1 MTTRGRNKRIVRDIA
16 HARAGDKGN
25 TSNVNVW
32 VYDENDYDLL
42 KRTVTPERIKRA
54 FPNLIRGEI
63 TRYEVPHLHGLNLVM
78 RETLEGGVNASL
90 NLDSHGKS
98 FSYLILGLTLD
109 ETEPQ

>member
-1 MTTRGRNKRIVRDIA
+1 MTRP
-16 HARAGDKGN
+16 
-25 TSNVNVW
+25 
-32 VYDENDYDLL
+32 
-42 KRTVTPERIKRA
+42 VTPERIKRA